1 MFKSIFTQ
9 SSLGLGV
16 SIRILRKPQTNT
28 VDTVA
33 LVRWRLEPLAFKNMS
48 EVASA
53 VITDNFGPLHPEC
66 VVDMSLNSTGD
77 RIEVSRPATARLELV
92 VGLVERCIAAGAVID
107 TLRGVVGV
115 IFSSTS
121 RLSALFTEN
130 PELRGTQDCS
140 PLIIT
145 ALIRVRHVFGS
156 ICRAAAGTK

>member
-16 SIRILRKPQTNT
+16 SICILRKPQTDT

-33 LVRWRLEPLAFKNMS
+33 LVCWRWESLAFKNMP

-53 VITDNFGPLHPEC
+53 VITDNLGPFHSKC

-77 RIEVSRPATARLELV
+77 RIKVGRPATARLELV
-92 VGLVERCIAAGAVID
+92 VGLVEGRVAAGAVIN
-107 TLRGVVGV
+107 TLGGVVRV
-115 IFSSTS
+115 IFTSTS

-130 PELRGTQDCS
+130 PELCCIQW
-140 PLIIT
+140 
-145 ALIRVRHVFGS
+145 
-156 ICRAAAGTK
+156 